1 MSALSPYQLMTLF
14 FGGSVVIATILAYN
28 GTTYDA
34 KAKRVVDTLIS
45 GLGFF
50 FASYALITSYS
61 KDGYTVMYRN
71 FILVLAVTSGVMTAV
86 NLNGSPPISDTR
98 WNAVT
103 TRVAQPLLQAS
114 LFAVPLALFGF
125 KD

>member
-1 MSALSPYQLMTLF
+1 MTLF

-50 FASYALITSYS
+50 FASYALITAYA
-61 KDGYTVMYRN
+61 KDGYAVMYRN
-71 FILVLAVTSGVMTAV
+71 FILLLAVTSGVMTAV
-86 NLNGSPPISDTR
+86 NLNGVSPPDTR

-103 TRVAQPLLQAS
+103 TRVAEPLLRGS
-114 LFAVPLALFGF
+114 LFAVPLALFAF

>member
-1 MSALSPYQLMTLF
+1 M
-14 FGGSVVIATILAYN
+14 IATILAYN

-50 FASYALITSYS
+50 FASYALITAYA
-61 KDGYTVMYRN
+61 KDGYAVMYRN
-71 FILVLAVTSGVMTAV
+71 FILLLAVTSGVMTAV
-86 NLNGSPPISDTR
+86 NLNGVSPPDTR

-103 TRVAQPLLQAS
+103 TRVAERLLQAS
-114 LFAVPLALFGF
+114 LFAVPLALFAF